1 MADEFVHLSFTL
13 FREERFGTT
22 LDGIANT
29 IELCTHPPI
38 PQRVQG
44 LAFAGCRRS
53 FESLGHDSERTP
65 HAGETTILREAAEFY
80 GTGLSTRDLI
90 DRVRDFRITDKGFVG
105 GIVENDGIASLRVF
119 NPSRQLLPGCRCT
132 CRIVRIT

>member
-1 MADEFVHLSFTL
+1 M
-13 FREERFGTT
+13 
-22 LDGIANT
+22 
-29 IELCTHPPI
+29 
-38 PQRVQG
+38 QG

-105 GIVENDGIASLRVF
+105 GIVEDDRIVF
-119 NPSRQLLPGCRCT
+119 FGLGYPFLEHLTGCHGSS
-132 CRIVRIT
+132 RIVRVTEVN